1 MLGGWDPVGLL
12 LTGAHTP
19 PIREKHP
26 ALEGRLHVAASTS
39 PHRTSASQS
48 QSFNAE
54 QSHRIRLREDGGAD
68 SAHPA
73 SNLS

>member
-39 PHRTSASQS
+39 HIEPLPHSLNPSTL
-48 QSFNAE
+48 N
-54 QSHRIRLREDGGAD
+54 
-68 SAHPA
+68 
-73 SNLS
+73 NLIAYG